1 MIDAKLV
8 TCVRKINEVN
18 MEGGIIID
26 EFPSAGLVNAIASG
40 CIIRSTRTKVA
51 AVYVSPDFP
60 TLSIISDS
68 LPQFPA
74 RIYVNEDSNSLFRDR
89 IDIDKTMYREVAT
102 TMIQWALEHHCKI
115 IISGAG
121 IPTDKKKEHKS
132 TGEEIDLCAVSHRI
146 WSLYYKKIWIVT
158 SEKWYDFWN
167 SSDPSK

>member
-40 CIIRSTRTKVA
+40 CIIRSNRTKVA

-68 LPQFPA
+68 LPQFLA

-102 TMIQWALEHHCKI
+102 TMIQWALEHHCKL